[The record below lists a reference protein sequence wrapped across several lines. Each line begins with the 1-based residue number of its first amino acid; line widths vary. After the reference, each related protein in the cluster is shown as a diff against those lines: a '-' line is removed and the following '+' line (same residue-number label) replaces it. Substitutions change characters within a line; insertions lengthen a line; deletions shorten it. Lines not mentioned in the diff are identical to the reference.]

1 MKTGSRKSAS
11 NRGFILISVILSVT
25 LLLTTAT
32 AFAWYAKNELK
43 RAAAETFIYQSRCA
57 AETACAFA
65 AEKIGAD
72 KNGYDSSTEN
82 LYLPAAG
89 LSLSLGDYKVTMRIT
104 PLDDKISARG
114 LFLPDGVTLRTEYTY
129 AWSKI
134 WQYLG
139 RPELAA
145 LVLDF
150 MDSDDRQKLGGAER
164 ESNINRPVADL
175 SELRALPEID
185 DGVLY
190 GTEKLPGGL
199 AMFLSAYG
207 GDKININV
215 AAPEVI
221 AVLDDKIDIS
231 QARRLAAVRIAS
243 PIKNIDDLK
252 KVPGFPAA
260 AITKLSNIIGFE
272 STCFQTDIKVEN
284 ANKQQRNFRV
294 ILQRS
299 GQSCKILRWEE

>member
-1 MKTGSRKSAS
+1 MKTGSLKSA
-11 NRGFILISVILSVT
+11 NNAGFILISVLLSVT

-32 AFAWYAKNELK
+32 ACAWYAKNELN
-43 RAAAETFIYQSRCA
+43 RAAAETFNYQARCA

-72 KNGYDSSTEN
+72 KNGYDSRTEN
-82 LYLPAAG
+82 LYLSAAG
-89 LSLSLGDYKVTMRIT
+89 ISLSLGDYNVTIRIT
-104 PLDDKISARG
+104 PLGDKISARG
-114 LFLPDGVTLRTEYTY
+114 LFLPDGVTMRTEYTY
-129 AWSKI
+129 AWNRI

-139 RPELAA
+139 KPECAA

-150 MDSDDRQKLGGAER
+150 MDSDDKQKLGGAER

-175 SELRALPEID
+175 SELRTMPEID

-190 GTEKLPGGL
+190 GTEKVPGGL
-199 AMFLSAYG
+199 SMFLSAYG
-207 GDKININV
+207 SDKININV

-221 AVLDDKIDIS
+221 AALDNQIDIS

-243 PIKNIDDLK
+243 PIKSIDDLK

-260 AITKLSNIIGFE
+260 VVTKLSNIIGFE
-272 STCFQTDIKVEN
+272 STCFQTDIKVVN
-284 ANKQQRNFRV
+284 ADKKERNYRV